1 VLAQV
6 VDSGEVPG
14 GGPHGDAGAGGDR
27 AVGQRADAGL
37 GDQLRRGASDVVD
50 PLLGIA
56 GASGARHV
64 YSSRCCTNVR
74 VQTYSNLREAEI
86 VVVAWWGVYCR
97 GAVGPAAVHIAV
109 LATPQPYASPRRGP
123 GGGRPAR
130 HRTAHRACI
139 RGCAEHPRAVVPK

>member
-1 VLAQV
+1 VAPDLVQIGLDGRGQVLESVLAQV

-86 VVVAWWGVYCR
+86 VVVAWWGCTGG
-97 GAVGPAAVHIAV
+97 GAVHDALRVRFVRFIMWHGLLEEP
-109 LATPQPYASPRRGP
+109 T
-123 GGGRPAR
+123 
-130 HRTAHRACI
+130 
-139 RGCAEHPRAVVPK
+139 